1 MKWISFLQNLTDP
14 SDDIVETQWLK
25 FLAICYS
32 LLQAISTSSINSVST
47 SFIQEVFTKHL
58 LRAKHKHRDNFTPLT
73 EANQNAV
80 LKKKKKKKQFSGHLC
95 QNCQGNLPLWEK
107 IRG

>member
-73 EANQNAV
+73 EAHQNAV
-80 LKKKKKKKQFSGHLC
+80 LKKKKKKAVLRPPVSE
-95 QNCQGNLPLWEK
+95 LPGKPALVGED
-107 IRG
+107 